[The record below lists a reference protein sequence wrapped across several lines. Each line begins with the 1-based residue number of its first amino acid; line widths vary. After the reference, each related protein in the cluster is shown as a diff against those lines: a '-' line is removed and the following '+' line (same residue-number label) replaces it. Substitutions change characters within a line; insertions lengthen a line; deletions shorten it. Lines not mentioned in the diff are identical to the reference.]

1 MNSIKDINNNID
13 HINTIKDISSIFEKI
28 ASIKINQ
35 IRHDVSARKE
45 FYDTIWD
52 IYVKLKAGNYKDDK
66 LSKNQSKIN
75 KTAYVIVSSN
85 SGLIGDMNNK
95 IINLLKKEIKDK
107 ERYDVFVIGDKGK
120 RILELEGIRYVKNYS
135 FKDEVNDEFT
145 KEILDDIEK
154 YRKEETR
161 KHNILKKEEAKKLA
175 DALVN
180 ALKNNVSKFS
190 FKYQYLDIFM
200 LKDKIVRDM
209 LPKDVDIE
217 TFATVE
223 KFYNNIYA
231 EFIIKYL
238 NQYYLIKEPLE
249 DIFEDETR
257 FKIEKTTIK
266 ELAEKKNLYENQNWQ
281 YSKDSGYTNI

>member
-1 MNSIKDINNNID
+1 MNSIKDIKNNID

-66 LSKNQSKIN
+66 SFKNQNRIN

-120 RILELEGIRYVKNYS
+120 RILELEGIKYVKNYT

-145 KEILDDIEK
+145 KEILDDIENYK
-154 YRKEETR
+154 VVSVLYEEYISLQEQNVKMQNLHVDVSSIPKEDVIEKEEYIFEPSYKAVLDYFESVMKDQMFAQILYESQLSQYASRMIAMSTANSKATNMYNNEIIDLNKVKR
-161 KHNILKKEEAKKLA
+161 KIKDENARILFE
-175 DALVN
+175 
-180 ALKNNVSKFS
+180 S
-190 FKYQYLDIFM
+190 FKR
-200 LKDKIVRDM
+200 K
-209 LPKDVDIE
+209 
-217 TFATVE
+217 
-223 KFYNNIYA
+223 
-231 EFIIKYL
+231 
-238 NQYYLIKEPLE
+238 
-249 DIFEDETR
+249 
-257 FKIEKTTIK
+257 
-266 ELAEKKNLYENQNWQ
+266 
-281 YSKDSGYTNI
+281 G

>member
-154 YRKEETR
+154 YRVVSVLYEEYISLQEQNVKMQNLHVDVSTISKEDIIEKEEYIFEPSYKDVLDYFESVMKGQMFAQILYESQLSQYASRMIAMSTANSKATTLYNNETINLNKVKR
-161 KHNILKKEEAKKLA
+161 KMKDENARILFE
-175 DALVN
+175 
-180 ALKNNVSKFS
+180 S
-190 FKYQYLDIFM
+190 FKR
-200 LKDKIVRDM
+200 K
-209 LPKDVDIE
+209 
-217 TFATVE
+217 
-223 KFYNNIYA
+223 
-231 EFIIKYL
+231 
-238 NQYYLIKEPLE
+238 
-249 DIFEDETR
+249 
-257 FKIEKTTIK
+257 
-266 ELAEKKNLYENQNWQ
+266 
-281 YSKDSGYTNI
+281 G

>member
-154 YRKEETR
+154 YRVVSVLYEEYISLQEQNVKMQNLHVDVSTISKEDIIEKEEYIFEPSYKDVLDYFESVMKGQMFAQILYESQLSQYASRMIAMSTANSKATTMYNNETINLNKVKR
-161 KHNILKKEEAKKLA
+161 KMKDENARILFE
-175 DALVN
+175 
-180 ALKNNVSKFS
+180 S
-190 FKYQYLDIFM
+190 FK
-200 LKDKIVRDM
+200 R
-209 LPKDVDIE
+209 
-217 TFATVE
+217 
-223 KFYNNIYA
+223 
-231 EFIIKYL
+231 
-238 NQYYLIKEPLE
+238 
-249 DIFEDETR
+249 
-257 FKIEKTTIK
+257 
-266 ELAEKKNLYENQNWQ
+266 
-281 YSKDSGYTNI
+281 S

>member
-1 MNSIKDINNNID
+1 
-13 HINTIKDISSIFEKI
+13 
-28 ASIKINQ
+28 
-35 IRHDVSARKE
+35 
-45 FYDTIWD
+45 
-52 IYVKLKAGNYKDDK
+52 
-66 LSKNQSKIN
+66 
-75 KTAYVIVSSN
+75 
-85 SGLIGDMNNK
+85 
-95 IINLLKKEIKDK
+95 
-107 ERYDVFVIGDKGK
+107 
-120 RILELEGIRYVKNYS
+120 
-135 FKDEVNDEFT
+135 
-145 KEILDDIEK
+145 
-154 YRKEETR
+154 
-161 KHNILKKEEAKKLA
+161 
-175 DALVN
+175 
-180 ALKNNVSKFS
+180 
-190 FKYQYLDIFM
+190 M

>member
-13 HINTIKDISSIFEKI
+13 RINTIRDISSIFEKI

-154 YRKEETR
+154 YRVVSVLYEEYISLQEQNVKMQNLHVDVSTISKEDIIEKEEYIFEPSYKDVLDYFEFVMKGQMFAQILYESQLSQYASRMIAMSTANSKATTLYNNETINLNKVKR
-161 KHNILKKEEAKKLA
+161 KMKDENARILFE
-175 DALVN
+175 
-180 ALKNNVSKFS
+180 S
-190 FKYQYLDIFM
+190 FKR
-200 LKDKIVRDM
+200 K
-209 LPKDVDIE
+209 
-217 TFATVE
+217 
-223 KFYNNIYA
+223 
-231 EFIIKYL
+231 
-238 NQYYLIKEPLE
+238 
-249 DIFEDETR
+249 
-257 FKIEKTTIK
+257 
-266 ELAEKKNLYENQNWQ
+266 
-281 YSKDSGYTNI
+281 G

>member
-1 MNSIKDINNNID
+1 MSVID
-13 HINTIKDISSIFEKI
+13 
-28 ASIKINQ
+28 
-35 IRHDVSARKE
+35 
-45 FYDTIWD
+45 
-52 IYVKLKAGNYKDDK
+52 
-66 LSKNQSKIN
+66 
-75 KTAYVIVSSN
+75 
-85 SGLIGDMNNK
+85 
-95 IINLLKKEIKDK
+95 
-107 ERYDVFVIGDKGK
+107 
-120 RILELEGIRYVKNYS
+120 
-135 FKDEVNDEFT
+135 
-145 KEILDDIEK
+145 DDIEK

>member
-154 YRKEETR
+154 YRVVSVLYEEYISLQEQNVKMQNLHVDVSTIPKEDIIEKEEYIFEPSYKDVLDYFESVMKGQMFAQILYESQLSQYASRMIAMSTANSKATTLYNNETINLNKVKR
-161 KHNILKKEEAKKLA
+161 KMKDENARILFE
-175 DALVN
+175 
-180 ALKNNVSKFS
+180 S
-190 FKYQYLDIFM
+190 FKR
-200 LKDKIVRDM
+200 K
-209 LPKDVDIE
+209 
-217 TFATVE
+217 
-223 KFYNNIYA
+223 
-231 EFIIKYL
+231 
-238 NQYYLIKEPLE
+238 
-249 DIFEDETR
+249 
-257 FKIEKTTIK
+257 
-266 ELAEKKNLYENQNWQ
+266 
-281 YSKDSGYTNI
+281 G